1 MRQLILN
8 ILVRLLGKDFY
19 LAKPETLSKEEY
31 DGMLSALW
39 QNPAFRK
46 FVADRDA
53 KLIFTLA
60 GSEGM
65 KPEPRDA
72 YVMHTGQRVEN
83 LILAREAK
91 AAFNRIHP
99 PK

>member
-1 MRQLILN
+1 
-8 ILVRLLGKDFY
+8 
-19 LAKPETLSKEEY
+19 
-31 DGMLSALW
+31 
-39 QNPAFRK
+39 
-46 FVADRDA
+46 
-53 KLIFTLA
+53 
-60 GSEGM
+60 M

-99 PK
+99 PKG